1 MYLDISKA
9 GRGRFDLPLR
19 FFLFKPV
26 ADYIL
31 KGVLRD
37 ALFYFIQREK
47 TICYLRFLPLILMDR
62 NKKNNVRASE
72 LARQE
77 RARNFRQS
85 RFYRSCLEDLRI
97 PVWLYNVACMHRIRE
112 RGLDMFDENG
122 QLLVRNPM
130 NLKRQQMSG
139 DIFLIELIEY
149 WLEQDEPYAYHFAGK
164 AKALLDA
171 YNQKF
176 GE

>member
-1 MYLDISKA
+1 
-9 GRGRFDLPLR
+9 
-19 FFLFKPV
+19 
-26 ADYIL
+26 
-31 KGVLRD
+31 
-37 ALFYFIQREK
+37 
-47 TICYLRFLPLILMDR
+47 MDR
-62 NKKNNVRASE
+62 NKKNKVRASE

-77 RARNFRQS
+77 RARMFRSS

-97 PVWLYNVACMHRIRE
+97 PVWLYNVASMHRIRE

-139 DIFLIELIEY
+139 DDFLTELIEY
-149 WLEQDEPYAYHFAGK
+149 WLEQDAPYAYRFCAQ
-164 AKALLDA
+164 AKELLDT